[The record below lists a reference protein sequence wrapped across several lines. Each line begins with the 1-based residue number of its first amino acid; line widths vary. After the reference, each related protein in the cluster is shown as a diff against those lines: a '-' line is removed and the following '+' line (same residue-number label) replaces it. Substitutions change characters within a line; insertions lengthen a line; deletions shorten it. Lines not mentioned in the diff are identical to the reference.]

1 VPGGVQGLDRYA
13 YVNNNPLNYTD
24 PSGHCV
30 DGVSTLACVMVAGAV
45 IGGAISAYQQYQA
58 TGQINA
64 EQVIDSA
71 WKGALIGGAVVIGG
85 MAVVGVA
92 TSIATAGVVAETTAT
107 ALNADGNPTN
117 ELDTAVSIGKI
128 PIENVTPLTKI
139 ASQINSKAGILG
151 IPKSGNLGS
160 LSNPVVQTS
169 LSRLNAI
176 TSSATSQIYS
186 GTYHKIPV
194 FEYIDGGIGVMRN
207 QSTGALVTVFD
218 RGGSEIDKLYY
229 NVNNGLGMWLR

>member
-1 VPGGVQGLDRYA
+1 MPGGVQGLDRYA
-13 YVNNNPLNYTD
+13 YVNNNPLKYID
-24 PSGHCV
+24 SDGHNPLLIIIAIAGFAMMMSQYPG
-30 DGVSTLACVMVAGAV
+30 DGAY
-45 IGGAISAYQQYQA
+45 AYQNSEGNGDVMAWGAALMLAPIIVPASCMDDGCAHEVQSVMDA
-58 TGQINA
+58 SQIVN
-64 EQVIDSA
+64 Q
-71 WKGALIGGAVVIGG
+71 
-85 MAVVGVA
+85 
-92 TSIATAGVVAETTAT
+92 
-107 ALNADGNPTN
+107 DGNPTN
-117 ELDTAVSIGKI
+117 ELETAVSIGQI

-139 ASQINSKAGILG
+139 ASQLNSKAGILG

-169 LSRLNAI
+169 LSRLNTI

-194 FEYIDGGIGVMRN
+194 FEYIDEGIGVMRN

-218 RGGSEIDKLYY
+218 RAGPEIDKLYY